1 VDLLDRLLANMEVGV
16 ASFTAIDIRAGH
28 EFKFLSSQSANVH
41 YCLVGKGTVKLKNIV
56 PIALRQHS
64 FVLTPPMFPYSI
76 GAVGGKSSVG
86 ITGGLIRPALFRETV
101 PTIHVGEGEPG
112 ILTAC
117 GEISVAVSSSPGL
130 FALDKPIVEHF
141 DGQEGLGNQFIIL
154 LAESARPGIGT
165 RALTESLLKQCL
177 ILLLRRKI
185 ERGETPLPWMAAL
198 AEPGLSKALRAIL
211 ERPSERFSL
220 ESLASIAGMSRSAFA
235 SHFTR
240 AFGRTP
246 MALLKSERLRHARER
261 LATTN
266 ASIEQ
271 IAHSV
276 GFPSRSHFSREFR
289 STYGVDPTKFRSA
302 PFVMESHSEETETP
316 TTGDESKSSLTE

>member
-1 VDLLDRLLANMEVGV
+1 MEVGV
-16 ASFTAIDIRAGH
+16 ASFTAFDIRAGH
-28 EFKFLSSQSANVH
+28 ALEFLSSQSANVH
-41 YCLVGKGTVKLKNIV
+41 YCLVGNGSMKVRNFATIE
-56 PIALRQHS
+56 LRQHS
-64 FVLTPPMFPYSI
+64 FVLMPAKFSYSI
-76 GAVGGKSSVG
+76 GAEGINSSVA
-86 ITGGLIRPALFRETV
+86 TAGGLIRPPLFRETV
-101 PTIHVGEGEPG
+101 PMIHAGDGEPG

-117 GEISVAVSSSPGL
+117 GEISVAVSSSPDL

-141 DGQEGLGNQFIIL
+141 DGQEGLENQFIIL

-198 AEPGLSKALRAIL
+198 AESGLSKALRAIL
-211 ERPSERFSL
+211 ERPADHFSL

-246 MALLKSERLRHARER
+246 MALLKSERLRRARER
-261 LATTN
+261 LATSN

-302 PFVMESHSEETETP
+302 PFDLEPHSEETETP
-316 TTGDESKSSLTE
+316 TTVGESKG

>member
-1 VDLLDRLLANMEVGV
+1 LELLDRLLANMEVGV
-16 ASFTAIDIRAGH
+16 TSFTAFDIRAGH
-28 EFKFLSSQSANVH
+28 ELKFLSSQNANVH
-41 YCLVGKGTVKLKNIV
+41 YCLVGKGTMKARNVV
-56 PIALRQHS
+56 PIGLRQHS
-64 FVLTPPMFPYSI
+64 FVLTPPMLSYSI
-76 GAVGGKSSVG
+76 VAGGGKSSVG
-86 ITGGLIRPALFRETV
+86 VIGGLIRPALFRETV
-101 PTIHVGEGEPG
+101 PTIHAGEGEPG

-130 FALDKPIVEHF
+130 FALNKPIVEHF
-141 DGQEGLGNQFIIL
+141 DGREGLDNQFIIL

-185 ERGETPLPWMAAL
+185 ERGETPLPWLAAL
-198 AEPGLSKALRAIL
+198 AEPGLTKALRAIL

-246 MALLKSERLRHARER
+246 MALLKSERLHRARER

-266 ASIEQ
+266 APIEQ
-271 IAHSV
+271 IARSV

-289 STYGVDPTKFRSA
+289 SAYGVDPTKFRSA
-302 PFVMESHSEETETP
+302 PF
-316 TTGDESKSSLTE
+316 

>member
-1 VDLLDRLLANMEVGV
+1 MEVGV
-16 ASFTAIDIRAGH
+16 ASFTAFDIRAGH
-28 EFKFLSSQSANVH
+28 ALKFLSSQSANVH
-41 YCLVGKGTVKLKNIV
+41 YCLVGNGSMTIKNFA
-56 PIALRQHS
+56 PIELRQHT
-64 FVLTPPMFPYSI
+64 FVLMPSMFPYSI
-76 GAVGGKSSVG
+76 GAVGVSSSVA
-86 ITGGLIRPALFRETV
+86 TTSGLIRPQLFRETV
-101 PTIHVGEGEPG
+101 PIIYAGEGEPG

-117 GEISVAVSSSPGL
+117 GEISVAMSSSPNL

-141 DGQEGLGNQFIIL
+141 DGPERLDNQFIIL

-198 AEPGLSKALRAIL
+198 AEPGLSKALLAIL
-211 ERPSERFSL
+211 EHPSDRFTL

-246 MALLKSERLRHARER
+246 MALLKSERLRRARER

-302 PFVMESHSEETETP
+302 PFDLESHSEETETP
-316 TTGDESKSSLTE
+316 TTVASSKSSVTE